1 MLAEVVPLL
10 FGLDVLRGHLTIF
23 PIPLAE
29 AALFDP
35 PWKRTVGAAATEAAS
50 DGTALTILGADDGR
64 HRFRRESIAA
74 APWARHIGGLAGH

>member
-29 AALFDP
+29 AGLFDL
-35 PWKRTVGAAATEAAS
+35 PWKRTVGAAATEAVS
-50 DGTALTILGADDGR
+50 DGTALTVLGADD
-64 HRFRRESIAA
+64 
-74 APWARHIGGLAGH
+74 